1 MTLRAVAA
9 MLCASLLAG
18 CYQIRYTRRVAAEP
32 LPRSD
37 RWHHNLIAGL
47 WEFSEPVK
55 THAICPY
62 GIARVEQA
70 QSFTNVLAQAGV
82 QLAFGGAI
90 GGGTRRADAGGG
102 VAALQLWTPS
112 TVKVWCAVEDASK
125 PEPAP
130 APVVA
135 PLAAPLRMAVLPL
148 VARTGISDEEAML
161 FTDSLANALRAVPN
175 VGVVT
180 RDDLIAVLDVEEQK
194 QLLGCE
200 SDSACLTE
208 LGGALGVDRV
218 VHGSVGRIGASFVV
232 NLALVD
238 PSVGRAVGSVN
249 ERRTSE
255 SNDVFFDLLPELVA
269 GLLANEPRS

>member
-1 MTLRAVAA
+1 MTLRAMA
-9 MLCASLLAG
+9 MLVCAGLLAG

-32 LPRSD
+32 LPRHD

-47 WEFSEPVK
+47 WEFSDPVQ
-55 THAICPY
+55 TDAICPH
-62 GIARVEQA
+62 GLARVEQQ
-70 QSFTNVLAQAGV
+70 QSFVNVLAQAGV

-112 TVKVWCAVEDASK
+112 TVKVWCAVAR
-125 PEPAP
+125 EPAP
-130 APVVA
+130 ARVPALA
-135 PLAAPLRMAVLPL
+135 PLTSPLRMAVLPL
-148 VARTGISDEEAML
+148 VARTGISEEEALL
-161 FTDSLANALRAVPN
+161 FTDSLASALRGVPN
-175 VGVVT
+175 VSVVT
-180 RDDLIAVLDVEEQK
+180 RDDLMAVLDVEEQK
-194 QLLGCE
+194 QLMGCE
-200 SDSACLTE
+200 GDSACLTE

-238 PSVGRAVGSVN
+238 PAVGRAVGSVN

-255 SNDVFFDLLPELVA
+255 ANDVFFDLLPELVA